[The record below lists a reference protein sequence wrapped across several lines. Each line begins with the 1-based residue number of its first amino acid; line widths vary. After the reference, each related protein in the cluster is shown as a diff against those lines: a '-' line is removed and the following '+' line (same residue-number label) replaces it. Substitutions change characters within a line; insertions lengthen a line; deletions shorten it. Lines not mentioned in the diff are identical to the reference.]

1 MNTLMNLWYLPSDE
15 EWFVELV
22 DEINNNV
29 VVCDSFN
36 CWTRELS
43 IDKNDLRTTH
53 QNIRKRSANVDF
65 L

>member
-1 MNTLMNLWYLPSDE
+1 MNTPMNLWYLPSDE

-53 QNIRKRSANVDF
+53 QNIRNRSANVDF